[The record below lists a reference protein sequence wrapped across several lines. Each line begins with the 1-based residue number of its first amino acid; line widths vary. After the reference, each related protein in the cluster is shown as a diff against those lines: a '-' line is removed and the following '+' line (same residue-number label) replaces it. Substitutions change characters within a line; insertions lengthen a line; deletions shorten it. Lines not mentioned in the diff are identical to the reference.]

1 MDAIFAT
8 QETLLHHLKEGGQPY
23 LCLFDIEKAFDSI
36 EIPILLQ
43 HLFEL
48 GVNGKLWRLIK
59 KWYTNSSCCVRIGSQ
74 LSEPFSVHRVVKQ
87 GSILSPTLFLTV
99 MDRLLK
105 EMRAE
110 CHGLSI
116 SQTYIGA
123 AIHADDLRTIAESKE
138 VVSKQ
143 ACVVS
148 TFAKAVN
155 LKLNSSKVEVL
166 WISWKHHDP
175 EIIQLGD
182 LQLSTTSAVKCLG
195 VWWQYN
201 MSASRAVPE
210 NISKARKAF
219 FALGGTGAF
228 HGSLNPLSGRS
239 IYESCILP
247 ILLYGCKTWLLHI
260 TSIKALE
267 DFQCKIGKR
276 ILCLP
281 KFHSKNVVRIALH

>member
-1 MDAIFAT
+1 M
-8 QETLLHHLKEGGQPY
+8 
-23 LCLFDIEKAFDSI
+23 
-36 EIPILLQ
+36 
-43 HLFEL
+43 
-48 GVNGKLWRLIK
+48 
-59 KWYTNSSCCVRIGSQ
+59 
-74 LSEPFSVHRVVKQ
+74 SEPFSVHRGVKQ
-87 GSILSPTLFLTV
+87 GSVLSPTLFLTV

-110 CHGLSI
+110 RYGLSI
-116 SQTYIGA
+116 SQTYMGT

-143 ACVVS
+143 AYIVS

-166 WISWKHHDP
+166 RISWKKHDP
-175 EIIQLGD
+175 EVIPLGD

-201 MSASRAVPE
+201 MSASGAVPE

-219 FALGGTGAF
+219 FALGGTGTF
-228 HGSLNPLSGRS
+228 HGSLNPLCGRS

-247 ILLYGCKTWLLHI
+247 IFLYSCNTWLLDT
-260 TSIKALE
+260 TSIKALK
-267 DFQCKIGKR
+267 DFPCEKGKR

-281 KFHSKNVVRIALH
+281 KFHSKNVGRITLHWPSMTARILIRKLTFLAKLLSDTKAVLAFLHHWQLWMSIM

>member
-1 MDAIFAT
+1 M
-8 QETLLHHLKEGGQPY
+8 
-23 LCLFDIEKAFDSI
+23 
-36 EIPILLQ
+36 
-43 HLFEL
+43 
-48 GVNGKLWRLIK
+48 
-59 KWYTNSSCCVRIGSQ
+59 
-74 LSEPFSVHRVVKQ
+74 SEPFSVHRGLKQ
-87 GSILSPTLFLTV
+87 GSVLSSTLVLTV

-116 SQTYIGA
+116 SQTYICT

-166 WISWKHHDP
+166 RISWKKHNP
-175 EIIQLGD
+175 EVIQLVD
-182 LQLSTTSAVKCLG
+182 LQLSATSAVKCLG

-201 MSASRAVPE
+201 MSASRAVLE

-247 ILLYGCKTWLLHI
+247 ILLYSCETWLLYI

-267 DFQCKIGKR
+267 NFQCEIGKR

-281 KFHSKNVVRIALH
+281 KFHSKNVVRIALHWPSMTTCILIRKLTFLALTQKISSVVAFSHHWLLYSAPHEEKQKLIFGVFVNLLCHDTC